1 MLDTIKKSHEK
12 GTKWRVR
19 SMIGKLIEQS
29 SFTTSL
35 IVAVDEPS
43 NLRVHQPYR
52 HQYQPDCTRSVRCQ
66 LRWYVGAGP
75 RLLHHARLY
84 ELFATA
90 WDGYQGQRQR
100 ILNRAYDDEW
110 RNLVIVTG
118 DTHSS
123 WLHEIERG
131 NVLAGSTN
139 VSDTLAHAL
148 DASPGYKRGRIVE
161 FGGTAVSSNGWG
173 ATWKNSANATERAA
187 KQLVQ
192 NSGSLL
198 YSEGFCE

>member
-1 MLDTIKKSHEK
+1 MNQVIFGSINHTATSTNPTAPGVFD
-12 GTKWRVR
+12 VNYD
-19 SMIGKLIEQS
+19 GKLGLDRAC
-29 SFTTSL
+29 L
-35 IVAVDEPS
+35 IHV
-43 NLRVHQPYR
+43 
-52 HQYQPDCTRSVRCQ
+52 
-66 LRWYVGAGP
+66 
-75 RLLHHARLY
+75 RLY
-84 ELFATA
+84 ELPATA

-139 VSDTLAHAL
+139 VSDTLTHAL